1 MVKNWRDK
9 KAGQEILKFVAEAD
23 SQVII
28 CKFLSE
34 GTVKE
39 FTTPKLNNAGIV
51 IGSTINESVE
61 FSVEF
66 NGKTL
71 VFSTGSGRLIE
82 ALQNVA
88 TDLTNKRVKMIKSG
102 TGMETEYSAELVK

>member
-9 KAGQEILKFVAEAD
+9 IVGQEILKFVAEAD
-23 SQVII
+23 NQVII

-39 FTTPKLNNAGIV
+39 FTTPKFNNVGV
-51 IGSTINESVE
+51 QIGTSTNESVE

-71 VFSTGSGRLIE
+71 IFSTGSGRLID
-82 ALQNVA
+82 ALQRVA
-88 TDLTNKRVKMIKSG
+88 TDLTNKRIKMIKSG
-102 TGMETEYSAELVK
+102 TGMETEYSAELIK